1 MSVSSLPARLVV
13 FVFIPHGVVLR
24 NKSNFF
30 LINGDKGILQVRQY
44 DGSLVV
50 QDEQI
55 WRILKAH
62 CSFLTVPSP
71 QPYNP

>member
-1 MSVSSLPARLVV
+1 MSVSSLPARLVL
-13 FVFIPHGVVLR
+13 FVFLPHGVVLR

-30 LINGDKGILQVRQY
+30 LVNGDKGIPQVRQY

-62 CSFLTVPSP
+62 CSLLTVPSL

>member
-1 MSVSSLPARLVV
+1 MSVSSLPARSVV

-24 NKSNFF
+24 NKSNFV
-30 LINGDKGILQVRQY
+30 LINGDKGIPQVRQY

-62 CSFLTVPSP
+62 CSLLTVPSP
-71 QPYNP
+71 RPSNP